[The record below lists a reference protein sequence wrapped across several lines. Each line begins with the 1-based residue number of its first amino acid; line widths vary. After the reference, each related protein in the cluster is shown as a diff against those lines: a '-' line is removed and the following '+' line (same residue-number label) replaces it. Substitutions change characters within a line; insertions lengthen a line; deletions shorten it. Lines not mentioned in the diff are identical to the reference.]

1 MSQNKKFFVYLSVS
15 LLLFN
20 IFILPQFYKKIAK
33 CYITFELTTDNQDL
47 NFNFRNFENVKILS
61 DTTKLSSSVDE
72 KGIKLYLFRIIDT
85 ELISCRQT
93 YYNIWSEVQ
102 ELSETNDITL
112 IKNNNVKSRSRY
124 LFFSIINNILFFI
137 LYSAIYLFFS
147 QKITLNLVIRNK

>member
-1 MSQNKKFFVYLSVS
+1 MSQNKKFFVYLSVA

>member
-1 MSQNKKFFVYLSVS
+1 MSQNKKFFVYLSVA

-124 LFFSIINNILFFI
+124 LFFIIINNILFFI